1 MPDSQL
7 TEEERKRLREV
18 ETRLAAL
25 GERTHSQNNKMA
37 SDAGLAQILSDLK
50 AGMAKLEAKAEV
62 PKASGDLPIWGKWL
76 AACGT
81 VVTIGTIVF
90 ALVWNVS
97 SAGTAITARVT
108 ALEAW
113 KAETVAIPTRV
124 QALET
129 NADTSRRIRDQ
140 QQQGTSDR
148 LISLERADTDARDRL
163 NAVLQ
168 SLATITA
175 QLQAQAARTE
185 ELLRRQDRLENRL
198 GARPGSG
205 SMEEQPTSLR
215 ILPSRSTYPA
225 ALVATPAC

>member
-1 MPDSQL
+1 
-7 TEEERKRLREV
+7 
-18 ETRLAAL
+18 
-25 GERTHSQNNKMA
+25 
-37 SDAGLAQILSDLK
+37 
-50 AGMAKLEAKAEV
+50 
-62 PKASGDLPIWGKWL
+62 
-76 AACGT
+76 
-81 VVTIGTIVF
+81 
-90 ALVWNVS
+90 
-97 SAGTAITARVT
+97 VT

-129 NADTSRRIRDQ
+129 NADTSRRIRD

-185 ELLRRQDRLENRL
+185 ELLRRRDRLENRL

-215 ILPSRSTYPA
+215 ILPSRST
-225 ALVATPAC
+225 